1 MKSREEIA
9 KELAD
14 KQTVSVLDSEIKEVK
29 SILSHFLSDLRNSN
43 LKHEHTYKLSDEV
56 SLDELKKAIG
66 NIPKEFRVATTH
78 TTDTKSNRFLWLHF
92 LVSSLIVALSIGF
105 GIWSYFD
112 HSAKEEARE
121 KRDIEIL
128 RQGQEEGTR
137 AVFQHLPKKTQA
149 YMIKKYPDV
158 FGDIEE

>member
-78 TTDTKSNRFLWLHF
+78 TTDTKSNRFLWSYF
-92 LVSSLIVALSIGF
+92 VISSLLMALSFGF
-105 GIWSYFD
+105 GVWSYFD
-112 HSAKEEARE
+112 YSAKEEARE
-121 KRDIEIL
+121 KRELEIL
-128 RQGQEEGTR
+128 HIGQDEGVR
-137 AVFQHLPKKTQA
+137 MVFQNLPKKTQA